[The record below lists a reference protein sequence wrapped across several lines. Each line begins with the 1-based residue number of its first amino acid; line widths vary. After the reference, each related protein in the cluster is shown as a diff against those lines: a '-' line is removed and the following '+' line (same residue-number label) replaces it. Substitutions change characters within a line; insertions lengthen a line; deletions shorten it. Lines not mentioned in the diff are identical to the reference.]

1 MQRLLIACHKIT
13 MSAPGVGLD
22 FTGRYTSAGDPIM
35 RKASIGVRAGSFF
48 EFEEG
53 PELLG
58 LIESG
63 AARYPEEF
71 ELLAY
76 QQDNPA
82 GA

>member
-1 MQRLLIACHKIT
+1 MLRLLIACHKIT
-13 MSAPGVGLD
+13 MSAPGAELE
-22 FTGRYTSAGDPIM
+22 FTGRYTSSGDPIT
-35 RKASIGVRAGSFF
+35 RKNSIAVRANSVF

-71 ELLAY
+71 EMLAY
-76 QQDNPA
+76 QQDRTA
-82 GA
+82 AE